1 MWPMSSESH
10 NTGEHRVQIDE
21 RFLGEWVRFGF
32 QDFTRYLERY
42 AEFEEYCD
50 NHPREEDSE

>member
-1 MWPMSSESH
+1 MSSESH